1 MRRAPEVAALAAIV
15 AMAASCGRSEPSA
28 PASTAKAPAPAT
40 VPQAAANE
48 GSEEAQA
55 GAVSV
60 EIAATVDGAQYPL
73 KTMGQCTYTGAAA
86 VYDVPAAQW
95 HAMVH
100 ANGQPLS
107 YTNLTIWEFKDHTD
121 AGLARPPDPRRVPP
135 PVDCERRDA
144 GRLGHRARGACRR
157 GRDALVRGE
166 GQPRRGSSDRRALFE
181 DDRSDRGR
189 RPLARERAVKAS
201 APTSAHARAST
212 E

>member
-1 MRRAPEVAALAAIV
+1 LAALAVIV
-15 AMAASCGRSEPSA
+15 ALAASCGRSEPSA
-28 PASTAKAPAPAT
+28 PASKSAAPAPPT
-40 VPQAAANE
+40 VPQAADD

-107 YTNLTIWEFKDHTD
+107 YANLTIWEFKDHTTQASLGVQIRGEFRHVSTVKGATLVGSGTASAAH
-121 AGLARPPDPRRVPP
+121 AGEGATLSFDGK
-135 PVDCERRDA
+135 DN
-144 GRLGHRARGACRR
+144 RGAAIRIEARCHRTTAPIEEG
-157 GRDALVRGE
+157 GR
-166 GQPRRGSSDRRALFE
+166 
-181 DDRSDRGR
+181 
-189 RPLARERAVKAS
+189 
-201 APTSAHARAST
+201 
-212 E
+212 

>member
-1 MRRAPEVAALAAIV
+1 LTRPGELVALAAIV
-15 AMAASCGRSEPSA
+15 ALAASCGRSEPSA
-28 PASTAKAPAPAT
+28 PASKAAAPAPAT
-40 VPQAAANE
+40 VPADE

-107 YTNLTIWEFKDHTD
+107 YANLTIWEFKDHTTQASLGLQIRGEFRHASTVKGATLVGSGTASAAH
-121 AGLARPPDPRRVPP
+121 AGDGATLSFDGK
-135 PVDCERRDA
+135 DN
-144 GRLGHRARGACRR
+144 RGAAIRIEVRCPRTTVPIEEG
-157 GRDALVRGE
+157 GR
-166 GQPRRGSSDRRALFE
+166 
-181 DDRSDRGR
+181 
-189 RPLARERAVKAS
+189 
-201 APTSAHARAST
+201 
-212 E
+212 

>member
-95 HAMVH
+95 HAMVR

-107 YTNLTIWEFKDHTD
+107 YTNLTIWEFKDHTTQASLGLQIRGEFRHLSTVKGATLVGSGIARAAH
-121 AGLARPPDPRRVPP
+121 AGEGATLSFEGKDN
-135 PVDCERRDA
+135 
-144 GRLGHRARGACRR
+144 RGAAVQIDVRCSRTTAPIEEG
-157 GRDALVRGE
+157 GR
-166 GQPRRGSSDRRALFE
+166 
-181 DDRSDRGR
+181 
-189 RPLARERAVKAS
+189 
-201 APTSAHARAST
+201 
-212 E
+212 